1 MISQIHY
8 TCALYT
14 GHLPLLSKFSTG
26 IFCTTGISSS
36 TGVNL
41 QYTMHVVT
49 PGNEPLT
56 HRPDRQTVNRSV
68 RLVNIFWSISVIKI
82 VYLCDE
88 RELTRE
94 TTDCERVTV

>member
-1 MISQIHY
+1 
-8 TCALYT
+8 
-14 GHLPLLSKFSTG
+14 
-26 IFCTTGISSS
+26 
-36 TGVNL
+36 
-41 QYTMHVVT
+41 MHVVT
-49 PGNEPLT
+49 PGDEPLT